1 MNFVEQMRKTVNANK
16 EAYPTLSQW
25 TDAMWESP
33 FMVQYLKDTQ
43 DLEQG
48 RSVLN
53 VDGKAMGQ
61 AVWNLIVS
69 KRDFTMWTK
78 HKMKPTR
85 TWKVNNAKKYFG
97 IRGAGESLMSEF
109 MLVYDVIYNKM
120 Y

>member
-16 EAYPTLSQW
+16 EAYPLLSQW
-25 TDAMWESP
+25 TEAMWESP
-33 FMVQYLKDTQ
+33 FMEQYLKDGN
-43 DLEQG
+43 DHEQG
-48 RSVLN
+48 RSILEVN
-53 VDGKAMGQ
+53 GRPMGQ
-61 AVWNLIVS
+61 AVWNLIIS

-97 IRGAGESLMSEF
+97 IRGAGDSLMSEF
-109 MLVYDVIYNKM
+109 MLVYNVIHEGM